1 MRMDKEMYRKDI
13 EWQELKRIENEEE
26 IVIKTEMKKTLL
38 SSLYYMK
45 GIRQR
50 KFLGFC
56 GENGDEYRRTTASKR
71 N

>member
-1 MRMDKEMYRKDI
+1 MRMDKEMNRKEI
-13 EWQELKRIENEEE
+13 EWQELKRIENEEG

-50 KFLGFC
+50 KFLGFYE
-56 GENGDEYRRTTASKR
+56 ENGDEYRRTTASKR